1 MYKKHITVLSIL
13 AAFSMTAAAQ
23 TDSIKSSLSPLQPA
37 DIGGDKVFTLGETTG
52 AVSVI
57 GSDQIN
63 RRTAKNIGNDI
74 LGQGNGLQ
82 SLQGAGIY
90 AVQNPT
96 FYVRGLQTLND
107 NNEPLFIVDGIERDI
122 NSISPEEVESVTILK
137 DATATALYG
146 NKGINGV
153 IVVTT
158 KRGIKNTREITFSY
172 DHEFKSIAHRPKFV
186 DGYTYGLAINEGR
199 ANDGLTPRYQSWELD
214 ALKNQTYPY
223 LYPNVNWV
231 DETFRDNSPVNK
243 YTVQFRGGSEKFRYY
258 AMANVL
264 TEDGFVQKSNAN
276 SNDGYSTQD
285 KFSRGNVRMN
295 LDIDLT
301 PTTLVSVN
309 VFGSLTEQQR
319 PGDQANLWDM
329 VYTVPSA
336 AFPVKAENGM
346 WGGSS
351 TWAGTMNPVAQSTS
365 AAYYKNHIRSLF
377 TDLTIKQDLG
387 GLLPGLSAQVRVAY
401 DNTANIYENHSKT
414 YQYAVVT
421 PNWPE
426 GASEPTFSTAIQG
439 ADSEMGSDAKA
450 SVYDRFLHVDAG
462 VNYQQQF
469 GDLNLYTQLK
479 WDYEYTDPE
488 GINNTIYRQNISW
501 WSHLN
506 YKNRYLADLT
516 LVETGSSR
524 LAPGT
529 KWAFSPTLGLGWV
542 ISNEDFW
549 SDSNRYLK
557 LRATAGLINTDFLP
571 KDKDGNWVWTYY
583 AQQYTTTGGTYPF
596 NSAWG
601 SDFGKTQFGQ
611 MPTPNPSREKAYKY
625 NVGIDASPIEG
636 LNLTLDLFKERRNGI
651 WVSSA
656 GKYTALIG
664 MEAPYENGGVV
675 DSKGIE
681 IAADYTRTFGDWT
694 FSVAGNF
701 SYNKNKIV
709 DMLEEPR
716 LYPNLVQTGNPVD
729 QLYGLEAIG
738 FFKDEADIANSP
750 KQAFSTVR
758 PGDIKYR
765 DVNGDNVIDSNDKVA
780 IGYTT
785 TCPEIYYNFRLGA
798 EWKGIGVYAFFQGTG
813 NYTAVLNTK
822 SMYWPLINNTNISQ
836 YAYDNRWT
844 PEHQDALF
852 PALSSQSNANN
863 YQTSTLWMR
872 DRSFLKLRNLEV
884 YYNLPKAFLNDNLK
898 VVNGAKL
905 YVRAIDLFATSNVPE
920 NDPECYGINPVNKS
934 VAFGLS
940 VTF

>member
-13 AAFSMTAAAQ
+13 AAFSMSAAAQ
-23 TDSIKSSLSPLQPA
+23 TDSIQSSLSPLQPA

-90 AVQNPT
+90 AAQNPT
-96 FYVRGLQTLND
+96 FYVRGLQTLNK
-107 NNEPLFIVDGIERDI
+107 NNEPLILVDGIERDI

-153 IVVTT
+153 ILVTT
-158 KRGIKNTREITFSY
+158 KRGSKNSREITISY
-172 DHEFKSIAHRPKFV
+172 DHVFNSIAHRPKFV

-199 ANDGLTPRYQSWELD
+199 QNDGLGVRYQPWELE

-231 DETFRDNSPVNK
+231 DETFRDSAPVNK
-243 YTVQFRGGSEKFRYY
+243 YTVQFRGGSDKFRYY

-264 TEDGFVQKSNAN
+264 TEDGFVKNPN
-276 SNDGYSTQD
+276 SNEGYSTQD

-319 PGDQANLWDM
+319 PGAQANLWDM

-336 AFPVKAENGM
+336 AFPIKAEDGH
-346 WGGSS
+346 WGGSN
-351 TWAGTMNPVAQSTS
+351 TWAGTLNPVAQSMG

-387 GLLPGLSAQVRVAY
+387 ALLPGLSAQVRVAY
-401 DNTANIYENHSKT
+401 DNTANIYEDHSKT

-426 GASEPTFSTAIQG
+426 GATEPTFSTSIQG
-439 ADSEMGSDAKA
+439 TDSSMGTESKA
-450 SVYDRFLHVDAG
+450 SVYDRYLHVDAG
-462 VNYQQQF
+462 VNYQQTF
-469 GDLNLYTQLK
+469 GDLALYTQLK

-488 GINNTIYRQNISW
+488 GINNTVYRQNISW

-557 LRATAGLINTDFLP
+557 LRASAGLINSDFLP
-571 KDKDGNWVWTYY
+571 KDSNGDWVWTYF
-583 AQQYTTTGGTYPF
+583 AQQYVLTGNTYPF
-596 NSAWG
+596 NSAWQ
-601 SDFGKTQFGQ
+601 SDFGMTVLGQ
-611 MPTPNPSREKAYKY
+611 MATPNPSREKAYKY
-625 NVGIDASPIEG
+625 NVGIDASPIDG
-636 LNLTLDLFKERRNGI
+636 LNVTLDLFKERRNGI

-656 GKYTALIG
+656 GKYTALLG

-681 IAADYTRTFGDWT
+681 IGADYTRTFGDWT
-694 FSVAGNF
+694 VSVAGNF
-701 SYNKNKIV
+701 SYNKNKIL

-716 LYPNLVQTGNPVD
+716 LYPNLVETGHRVD

-750 KQAFSTVR
+750 VQSFSTVR

-765 DVNGDNVIDSNDKVA
+765 DINNDGVIDSNDKTA

-798 EWKGIGVYAFFQGTG
+798 EWKGLGVYAFFQGTG

-822 SMYWPLINNTNISQ
+822 GMYWPLINNTNISQ

-852 PALSSQSNANN
+852 PALSSSSNANN

-884 YYNLPKAFLNDNLK
+884 YYNLPKAFLNNNLK

-905 YVRAIDLFATSNVPE
+905 YVRAIDLFTTSNVPE
-920 NDPECYGINPVNKS
+920 NDPECYGVNPVNKS